1 MAEMFTE
8 AEWAAI
14 RTELAADPVKYGLPT
29 RQYGSVLIASFNI
42 RKLGKL
48 GAKGRD
54 DATMAFLADVCRR
67 FDLVAVQEVMSD
79 MTALRRMRDLMGAR
93 YGLAVSDIVGTFP
106 GERGNEERLAFIY
119 NPALVRRAELVTSVS
134 TSRTKVL
141 KTLARHHKE
150 IFNVMDNSAD
160 AEAQRKY
167 ITETVPE
174 YHRKLDAGER
184 PRAPKEP
191 RFKVNVDPFLQF
203 IREPF
208 AVAFEVHG
216 HPGLDSYNFLAVN
229 AHLQFGRMK
238 DRKAEARAIFEW
250 IIHKVESAEAR
261 NIVVLGDLNFD
272 LNRPREDLK
281 EIITEFKKIRR
292 SGKNKNMYVSFPFIF
307 PHPRPPGL
315 HPPGDVYRTN
325 IRLNQTYDQIGVF
338 SRDDQVGKH
347 LETTYT
353 GHGDETNWGEPN
365 YPDYGVFNFSD
376 LFSVALNGK
385 PLSALTKSKRTA
397 FIKRFEHKVSDH
409 MPIWYR
415 VPLPLPQQSFPEAV
429 QPRA

>member
-1 MAEMFTE
+1 MANMFSR

-14 RTELAADPVKYGLPT
+14 RKELNSDPVKFGLPT
-29 RQYGSVLIASFNI
+29 RQYGSVLIGSFNI

-48 GAKGRD
+48 GENGRD
-54 DATMAFLADVCRR
+54 EETMTFLADVCRR

-79 MTALRRMRDLMGAR
+79 MDALRRLRDLMGER
-93 YGLAVSDIVGTFP
+93 YGLVVSDIVGTFP

-141 KTLARHHKE
+141 KALARHHKE
-150 IFNVMDNSAD
+150 LFDVMEKSPD
-160 AEAQRKY
+160 AQAQRRY
-167 ITETVPE
+167 VRETLPE
-174 YHRKLDAGER
+174 YHRKLDAGEK

-191 RFKVNVDPFLQF
+191 KFKVDVDPFLQF

-216 HPGLDSYNFLAVN
+216 HPGLDVYRFLAVN
-229 AHLQFGRMK
+229 AHLQFGRMA
-238 DRKAEARAIFEW
+238 DRKAEARAMFEW
-250 IIHKVESAEAR
+250 IIHKAESAENT

-272 LNRPREDLK
+272 LDHPEKDLK
-281 EIITEFKKIRR
+281 EIIDEFKKIRR
-292 SGKNKNMYVSFPFIF
+292 SGRNKKLYVSFPFIF
-307 PHPRPPGL
+307 PHPRPPEL
-315 HPPGDVYRTN
+315 HPAGDVYRTN
-325 IRLNQTYDQIGVF
+325 IRLSQTYDQIGVF
-338 SRDDQVGKH
+338 SQDDQVGKH
-347 LETTYT
+347 LETTST
-353 GHGDETNWGEPN
+353 GHGAQTKWGEPN

-385 PLSALTKSKRTA
+385 SLRALSKDEQKA
-397 FIKRFEHKVSDH
+397 FTKRFEHKVSDH

-415 VPLPLPQQSFPEAV
+415 VPLPLPQESFP
-429 QPRA
+429 QTL